1 MLCYVSVVLPGLSV
15 QLFTDQL
22 ALPVLIF
29 LADDSEQE
37 QESAGVGPTSSSVQS
52 KHSLSVVECAASAL
66 VRTYNTALC
75 LSKT

>member
-1 MLCYVSVVLPGLSV
+1 
-15 QLFTDQL
+15 
-22 ALPVLIF
+22 VLIF

-37 QESAGVGPTSSSVQS
+37 QESAAVGPISSSVQS
-52 KHSLSVVECAASAL
+52 MHSLFAVEYAASAL

>member
-1 MLCYVSVVLPGLSV
+1 MNF

-22 ALPVLIF
+22 TLPVLIF

-37 QESAGVGPTSSSVQS
+37 QESAYVDPTSFSVQS
-52 KHSLSVVECAASAL
+52 MHSLSVVECAASAL

-75 LSKT
+75 LSTTY

>member
-1 MLCYVSVVLPGLSV
+1 MNF

-22 ALPVLIF
+22 TLPVLIF

-37 QESAGVGPTSSSVQS
+37 QVSAYVDPTSFSVQS
-52 KHSLSVVECAASAL
+52 MHSLSVVECAASAL

-75 LSKT
+75 LSTTY

>member
-1 MLCYVSVVLPGLSV
+1 MLIASAAMNF

-22 ALPVLIF
+22 TLPVLIF

-37 QESAGVGPTSSSVQS
+37 QESAYVGPTSSSVRS
-52 KHSLSVVECAASAL
+52 MHSLSAVECAASAL

-75 LSKT
+75 LSTTY